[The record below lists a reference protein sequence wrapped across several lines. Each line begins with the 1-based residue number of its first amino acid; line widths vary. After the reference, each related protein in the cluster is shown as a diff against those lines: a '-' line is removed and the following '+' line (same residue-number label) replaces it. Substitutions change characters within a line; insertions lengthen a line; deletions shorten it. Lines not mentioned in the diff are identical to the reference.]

1 MTKKLTQYQIR
12 QMRLTDEQ
20 KEKEKERRRERDR
33 LRRQREGKEK
43 KSQYKYVRYKSC
55 TKIFLTELIREED
68 IKEFKELLKKL

>member
-33 LRRQREGKEK
+33 LRRQREDKKKKE
-43 KSQYKYVRYKSC
+43 QYKYVQYKSYAK
-55 TKIFLTELIREED
+55 TFLSELIKEED
-68 IKEFKELLKKL
+68 KREFKELLKKL